1 MDDNGWLSIPTE
13 LAPSRRLPSE
23 QLDLVRW
30 HHGCD
35 ASGSAARRHVM
46 NEHSRTTLSIVALV
60 CVLGSCES
68 SAMRP
73 PAATGRAV
81 GPRSPAA
88 YETVAAGAHES
99 VTRTGNRAPV
109 G

>member
-30 HHGCD
+30 HQGCD

-46 NEHSRTTLSIVALV
+46 NDHSRPTLSIVALV

-73 PAATGRAV
+73 PAATAAAV

-88 YETVAAGAHES
+88 YETVGDGGHEIM
-99 VTRTGNRAPV
+99 TWNGNR
-109 G
+109 